1 MRPLR
6 PLLRAGRFA
15 AEAARAVATLLVI
28 EVCLRTGG
36 VDTACARLR
45 LRSDLT
51 SARSARAGHVVLP
64 RRTKTPVRV
73 CCAVASAW
81 PAGDTCLRRCL
92 LLGHRLRQLDP
103 VLRIGVRRDQDAAF
117 AAHAWLEI
125 DGVAL
130 DPASAGYA
138 VLGAA
143 NGAPS

>member
-1 MRPLR
+1 MSQLRPLR
-6 PLLRAGRFA
+6 RAARFGV
-15 AEAARAVATLLVI
+15 EAARAVVTLLVI

-36 VDTACARLR
+36 VDTACARLG

-51 SARSARAGHVVLP
+51 SARQPRAGHVVLP
-64 RRTKTPVRV
+64 RRTKTPVRA

-103 VLRIGVRRDQDAAF
+103 VLRIGVRREDAVF

-138 VLGAA
+138 ALGTA